1 MTQNLKLEDMMA
13 SDDIDLSMLKQR
25 FLSLLFFQ
33 DTYLL
38 RDEKN
43 RFKTESGAA
52 DKT

>member
-1 MTQNLKLEDMMA
+1 MTNLKLEDMMA
-13 SDDIDLSMLKQR
+13 SDDIDLSKISKQR